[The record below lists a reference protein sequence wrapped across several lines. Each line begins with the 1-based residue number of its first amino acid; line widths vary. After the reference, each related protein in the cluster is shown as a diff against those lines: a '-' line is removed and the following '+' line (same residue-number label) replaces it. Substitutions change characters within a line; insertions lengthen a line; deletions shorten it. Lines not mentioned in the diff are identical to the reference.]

1 MLPLPHYHHGNATEI
16 EIKNEFQTELEKQWK
31 MVVAKQAATKK
42 RSAKG
47 KRSGGESKEA
57 IDARVVWRM
66 SSEVMGKQLKYTGF
80 ASFGITFDNI
90 VDACQRYFAAL

>member
-16 EIKNEFQTELEKQWK
+16 EIKNEFQTELEKQLK

-57 IDARVVWRM
+57 IDARVVRRM
-66 SSEVMGKQLKYTGF
+66 SHGKATKVHLDR
-80 ASFGITFDNI
+80 AHGICFFRNN
-90 VDACQRYFAAL
+90 L